1 VLCHKNFHTVFFIV
15 LRQVAVSFHR
25 FCQKQIVMGFI
36 YENMVRPVL
45 FKMEPE
51 QAHDRGRTALMSM
64 GALPTLCRLVR
75 RYNLVREDKPVK
87 LFGLEFPNRVGLA
100 AGMDKDGEFPRALEA
115 LGFGHAEVG
124 TVTPEGQPG
133 NPRPRLFRYPE
144 QHSLINRMGFNNK
157 GAQQMLN
164 ALAKNY
170 PKGKR
175 GMPVGVNIGKA
186 KTTTL
191 ENAVEDYLSCFRTL
205 ADQADYFTINIS
217 SPNTQ
222 GLRDLQS
229 AAYLRDLLLAI
240 RDENQ
245 SHAKKLG
252 REPHP
257 LLLKIAPDLNF
268 KEIDAIIEVL
278 TDLAYDGIIATNTT
292 IQRPSGFSS
301 KETGGLS
308 GGAFIRKRSNDVIN
322 YIYKATDG
330 KLPIIG
336 VGGIDSVESA
346 GEKIDAGASMV
357 QIYTGWVYRGP
368 FFARELA
375 KALKS
380 KGENWI

>member
-1 VLCHKNFHTVFFIV
+1 
-15 LRQVAVSFHR
+15 
-25 FCQKQIVMGFI
+25 MGFI
-36 YENMVRPVL
+36 YENIVRPVL

-51 QAHDRGRTALMSM
+51 QAHDRGRTALMTMS
-64 GALPTLCRLVR
+64 ALPTLCSLVR

-87 LFGLEFPNRVGLA
+87 LFGLEFPNRIGLA
-100 AGMDKDGEFPRALEA
+100 AGMDKDGEFPRAIEA

-144 QHSLINRMGFNNK
+144 QKALINRMGFNNK
-157 GAQQMLN
+157 GSEVMLN
-164 ALAKNY
+164 ALSKHY

-186 KTTTL
+186 KTTPL
-191 ENAVEDYLSCFRTL
+191 EQAAEDYVACFRAL

-229 AAYLRDLLLAI
+229 ATYLRELLQTI
-240 RDENQ
+240 RDENL

-252 REPHP
+252 RAPHP
-257 LLLKIAPDLNF
+257 LLLKIAPDLTF
-268 KEIDAIIEVL
+268 KEIDEIVGVL
-278 TDLAYDGIIATNTT
+278 LELNYDGIIATNTT
-292 IQRPSGFSS
+292 IARPTGFTS

-308 GGAFIRKRSNDVIN
+308 GGAFIRKRSTDVIN
-322 YIYKATDG
+322 YIYKATEG
-330 KLPIIG
+330 NLPIIG

-357 QIYTGWVYRGP
+357 QVYTGWVYRGP

-380 KGENWI
+380 KGEDWI

>member
-1 VLCHKNFHTVFFIV
+1 
-15 LRQVAVSFHR
+15 
-25 FCQKQIVMGFI
+25 MGLI
-36 YENMVRPVL
+36 YEKMVRPVL

-51 QAHDRGRTALMSM
+51 QAHDRGRTALMTM
-64 GALPTLCRLVR
+64 GALPTLCKLVR
-75 RYNLVREDKPVK
+75 HYNLVREDKPVR

-100 AGMDKDGEFPRALEA
+100 AGMDKDGEFPRAIEA

-144 QHSLINRMGFNNK
+144 HRALINRMGFNNK
-157 GAQQMLN
+157 GAEAMLN
-164 ALAKNY
+164 ALSKNY

-186 KTTTL
+186 KTTSL
-191 ENAVEDYLSCFRTL
+191 DQAVGDYVACFRKL

-222 GLRDLQS
+222 GLRELQG
-229 AAYLRDLLLAI
+229 AAYLRDLLRTI
-240 RDENQ
+240 RDENV

-252 REPHP
+252 RDPHP
-257 LLLKIAPDLNF
+257 LLLKIAPDLNY
-268 KEIDAIIEVL
+268 KEIDAILGVL
-278 TDLAYDGIIATNTT
+278 TELEYDGIIATNTT
-292 IQRPSGFSS
+292 IQRPDGFPG
-301 KETGGLS
+301 KEAGGLS
-308 GGAFIRKRSNDVIN
+308 GGGFIRKRSTDVIN

-357 QIYTGWVYRGP
+357 QLYTGWVYRGP

-380 KGENWI
+380 KGEDWI